1 MRGWALQL
9 MMAVGLVAIP
19 GTAMA
24 QHAGGD
30 PPMTEPAHVRSPH
43 PALQALI
50 ARADEQSPTFHRL
63 VETINAS
70 DGIVY
75 VIEGKCG
82 HGVRACLV
90 TVSKEGPTRFLWV
103 RVATHKADLDFMA
116 SIGHELR
123 HTIEVLSEPT
133 VTSGAAM
140 YLFYSGVG
148 SQDPDTA
155 FETTAAVDAGNLVW
169 SEVRKYRARAKA
181 K

>member
-1 MRGWALQL
+1 MAKTTPYLMVGV
-9 MMAVGLVAIP
+9 MMAGLAGAGRPVA
-19 GTAMA
+19 A
-24 QHAGGD
+24 QSMDA
-30 PPMTEPAHVRSPH
+30 PSVPRVRSGNVSI
-43 PALQALI
+43 AALI
-50 ARADEQSPTFHRL
+50 SRATEQSKTFRGL
-63 VETINAS
+63 METINAS

-103 RVATHKADLDFMA
+103 RVDTHKADVDLMA
-116 SIGHELR
+116 SMGHELR
-123 HTIEVLSEPT
+123 HTIEVLSEPR

-148 SQDPDTA
+148 SQDVDRA
-155 FETTAAVDAGNLVW
+155 FETTAAVDAGNLVRT
-169 SEVRKYRARAKA
+169 EVRSYRARAKA